1 MISHRVQSLE
11 ESATLAVDAKA
22 ASMKAKG
29 IDVVSFGAGQPDFP
43 TPQNIKDAAV
53 KALNENFTGYTQ
65 AAGIP
70 ELKQAICAKFKRENG
85 LGYTPEQVVVSVGA
99 KHTLHNI
106 METVVE
112 PGDEVIIPV
121 PYWVSY
127 SEQVKFAEGIPAFC
141 QTDFRKKIRADL
153 VAERITGKTKALILS
168 SPSNPTGMM
177 CDAEDLKRIGELAAK
192 HGFYI
197 IADEIYE
204 HLVYGDKKHTSIAS
218 LGKEVYDKTITV
230 NGLSKA
236 YSMTGWRVGFCGAPL
251 DIAKG
256 MAKLQSQTTANITS
270 FVQKAAIE
278 ALNGPQDSVEK
289 MRQEFEKRRNYIH
302 KRINSIEGMKCE
314 LPEGAFYCFA
324 DISSLGLDSMA
335 FASRLLEEAHVAVVP
350 GIAFGDDNFVR
361 FSYAT
366 SMPQIEK
373 GMDRVEKWVKTTA

>member
-1 MISHRVQSLE
+1 MITQRVESIE

-22 ASMKAKG
+22 AAMKAKG
-29 IDVVSFGAGQPDFP
+29 IDVVSFGTGQPDFP

-70 ELKQAICAKFKRENG
+70 DLKLAIASKFKRENH
-85 LGYTPEQVVVSVGA
+85 LEYAPEQIVVSVGA

-106 METVVE
+106 METIVS

-127 SEQVKFAEGIPAFC
+127 SEQVKFAEGAPAFC
-141 QTDFRKKIRADL
+141 KTDSRKKITASLIADQ
-153 VAERITGKTKALILS
+153 ITDKTKALILS

-177 CDAEDLKRIGELAAK
+177 CDHNELKKIADLAVASD
-192 HGFYI
+192 FYV

-204 HLVYGDKKHTSIAS
+204 HLVYGGLKHKSIAS
-218 LGKEVYDKTITV
+218 FGKEIYNKTITV

-302 KRINSIEGMKCE
+302 KRINSIPGMKCE
-314 LPEGAFYCFA
+314 MPEGAFYCFA
-324 DISSLGLDSMA
+324 DISSFGLDSMT
-335 FASRLLEEAHVAVVP
+335 FASRLLDEAHVATVP
-350 GIAFGDDNFVR
+350 GVAFGDDNSLR

-373 GMDRVEKWVKTTA
+373 GMDRLESWVKQI